1 MSAISEFFRLY
12 GNYTGSKTARGSFS
26 PGIKTQ
32 TNFGD
37 SKIDIS
43 QDGAVLGSGNGE
55 ADATAFM
62 SSDNIVLPVKVTA
75 KDGATMNYKL
85 FIEKASNNIALK
97 IVEAKAQVAG
107 TMMLT
112 PVTATPVKMN
122 EYVAEMPMGSE
133 AATFR
138 VVTEDPDTIIQL
150 YDEDMKTLTGES
162 VKGELRF
169 GQKIGML
176 TDKSEYVLKI
186 KVISKTGGAE
196 QDYYLR
202 AVSIPDGT
210 EIKDMFVKGVDDPVE
225 RFKSAA
231 VTGLTTYFASVPN
244 KDAAHPAEKATVKIV
259 PKNPEAVI
267 SIEGVANPDGKGE
280 YITEVALTSSLV
292 TEVNVVVQAPSG
304 AKSQYK
310 LYLSKYT
317 YDYELIVRVNN
328 EITERAGNTY
338 IRRNALPFNVNSANV
353 EVTVADREK
362 GYQLSINGGALQ
374 KITVDRPIATAKVP
388 LSGGVLTNFPVKVY
402 DAAGQSIKEYTIS
415 VKKDQE
421 D

>member
-1 MSAISEFFRLY
+1 MQLVFNVAETKNGTYKRASFKNTTKEVIDGEERTVD
-12 GNYTGSKTARGSFS
+12 NYQKFVNPVVKYAY
-26 PGIKTQ
+26 IKTQ

-150 YDEDMKTLTGES
+150 YDE
-162 VKGELRF
+162 
-169 GQKIGML
+169 
-176 TDKSEYVLKI
+176 
-186 KVISKTGGAE
+186 
-196 QDYYLR
+196 
-202 AVSIPDGT
+202 
-210 EIKDMFVKGVDDPVE
+210 
-225 RFKSAA
+225 
-231 VTGLTTYFASVPN
+231 
-244 KDAAHPAEKATVKIV
+244 
-259 PKNPEAVI
+259 
-267 SIEGVANPDGKGE
+267 
-280 YITEVALTSSLV
+280 
-292 TEVNVVVQAPSG
+292 
-304 AKSQYK
+304 
-310 LYLSKYT
+310 
-317 YDYELIVRVNN
+317 
-328 EITERAGNTY
+328 
-338 IRRNALPFNVNSANV
+338 
-353 EVTVADREK
+353 
-362 GYQLSINGGALQ
+362 
-374 KITVDRPIATAKVP
+374 
-388 LSGGVLTNFPVKVY
+388 
-402 DAAGQSIKEYTIS
+402 
-415 VKKDQE
+415 
-421 D
+421 